1 MERNLKYQLKEY
13 FEAPEPESK
22 KEFIRKLERQPMS
35 MGTMIRI
42 QICYISKYVWVLSAV
57 LFMAAVF
64 LNRYVEEKY
73 IGSVYAMIPL
83 LVMLAV
89 TESMR
94 SYRFGMYE
102 LETSSRFSLKAVI
115 LTRMLILGIGN
126 LAIILVVALVGRQ
139 NVFSQIIY
147 MLVPYMITAA
157 GGLMIARRMADKE
170 GTFICMAFSMFV
182 AVLTAALP
190 WQFDTI
196 YSQDYIG
203 MWIIAGILCTL
214 LIVREV
220 KRTIRMT
227 EDLAWN

>member
-13 FEAPEPESK
+13 FEAPEPERK

-73 IGSVYAMIPL
+73 IGSVFAMIPL

-139 NVFSQIIY
+139 DVFSQIIY

-157 GGLMIARRMADKE
+157 GGLMITRRLADKE

-190 WQFDTI
+190 WQFDII
-196 YSQDYIG
+196 YSQDYMG
-203 MWIIAGILCTL
+203 MWIIAGILCTV

-220 KRTIRMT
+220 NRTIRMT

>member
-13 FEAPEPESK
+13 FEAPEPERK

-139 NVFSQIIY
+139 DVFSQIIY

-157 GGLMIARRMADKE
+157 GGLMITRRLADKE

-190 WQFDTI
+190 WQFDII
-196 YSQDYIG
+196 YSQDYMG
-203 MWIIAGILCTL
+203 MWIIAGILCTV

-220 KRTIRMT
+220 NRTIRMT

>member
-13 FEAPEPESK
+13 FETPEPERK

-35 MGTMIRI
+35 MGTLIRI
-42 QICYISKYVWVLSAV
+42 QICYISKYVWVFSAV

-139 NVFSQIIY
+139 DVFSQIIY

-157 GGLMIARRMADKE
+157 GGLMITRRLADKE

-190 WQFDTI
+190 WQFDII
-196 YSQDYIG
+196 YSQDYMG
-203 MWIIAGILCTL
+203 MWIIAGILCTV

>member
-13 FEAPEPESK
+13 FEAPEPERK

-35 MGTMIRI
+35 LGNMIRI
-42 QICYISKYVWVLSAV
+42 QICYISKHVWVLSAI

-115 LTRMLILGIGN
+115 LIRMLILGIGN

-139 NVFSQIIY
+139 DVFSQIIY

-157 GGLMIARRMADKE
+157 GGLMITRRMADRE
-170 GTFICMAFSMFV
+170 GTYICMAFSMFI
-182 AVLTAALP
+182 AVLTVALP
-190 WQFDTI
+190 WQFDMM